1 MKRLALLGCAL
12 LATGLTPVGAPSTSA
27 SAPVAAESAVPSTA
41 APASATELRPL
52 GQVAESVKVGDALK
66 FTLADPS
73 RVDASAKVG
82 VPPEAKSLYEQ
93 GWLAKLSAEKTEG
106 APDQLVLTLTPVRA
120 DLTSTPELAIRDAS
134 DQWVARVLPYAIK
147 VESVI
152 AKDDPKAKEPDPAYP
167 PQSARFPWVW
177 ALIIGTL
184 ALALLSGV
192 VYLIWR
198 RLRSRGPRPAKP
210 MPAAP
215 ALPEDVRALESL
227 AKLDAQGLPEK
238 GEFKKYTFACSE
250 ILKAYLGARYQFDA
264 PESTSA
270 ELITLLRGITEFPA
284 ARLEALEA
292 MLGRMDVV
300 KFTDQRPSVAES
312 KALVPEIREIVASTR
327 KPPQAAAATGGK
339 P

>member
-12 LATGLTPVGAPSTSA
+12 LATGLTPVGAPSPSP
-27 SAPVAAESAVPSTA
+27 SAPEASESAAPSTA
-41 APASATELRPL
+41 APASPTELRPL
-52 GQVAESVKVGDALK
+52 GQAIESAKVGDALK

-93 GWLAKLSAEKTEG
+93 GWLAKLAVEKAEG
-106 APDQLVLTLTPVRA
+106 AADQLVLTLTPVRA
-120 DLTSTPELAIRDAS
+120 DLTATPELAIRDAS
-134 DQWVARVLPYAIK
+134 GQWVARVLPFAVK

-177 ALIIGTL
+177 AVLIG
-184 ALALLSGV
+184 ALALLLVSGV
-192 VYLIWR
+192 TYLIWR
-198 RLRSRGPRPAKP
+198 RVRARGPRPAKP

-215 ALPEDVRALESL
+215 AVPEDVRALESL
-227 AKLDAQGLPEK
+227 AKLEALGLPEK

-250 ILKAYLGARYQFDA
+250 ILKTYLGARYKFDA

-270 ELITLLRGITEFPA
+270 ELVALLRGIPEFPA
-284 ARLEALEA
+284 ARIDALEA

-300 KFTDQRPSVAES
+300 KFTDQRPAVAES
-312 KALVPEIREIVASTR
+312 KALVPQIREIVASTR
-327 KPPQAAAATGGK
+327 RPPQEAAAMGGK